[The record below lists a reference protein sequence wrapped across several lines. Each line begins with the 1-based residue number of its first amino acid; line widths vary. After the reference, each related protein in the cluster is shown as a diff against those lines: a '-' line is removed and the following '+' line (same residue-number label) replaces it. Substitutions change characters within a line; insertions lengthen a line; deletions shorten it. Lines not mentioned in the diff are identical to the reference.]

1 MIANPGTELSAIAS
15 EISVPYIDHEI
26 PLSAARPS
34 SQWQNAATVTFCWDW
49 QGKNADPELTTR
61 VKVLWSAKTLY
72 VRFECRYRELFLF
85 EDAQDGGRRD
95 RLWERDVAEVFLQ
108 PDPAR
113 PQYYKEFEV
122 SPNGLWIDLDILP
135 DGQADLRSGMQ
146 SSVSLDGKPRAWA
159 AELAIPIR
167 AVTTNFDPATSWGVN
182 FFRIEGADPRTYHAW
197 QPTLTPQPDFHVPE
211 VFGRLRFV
219 PAPE

>member
-1 MIANPGTELSAIAS
+1 MIANPGTEISAVAS
-15 EISVPYIDHEI
+15 EISLPYIDHEI
-26 PLSAARPS
+26 PLNAAGPS
-34 SQWQNAATVTFCWDW
+34 SQWHKAATLTFCRDW
-49 QGKNADPELTTR
+49 QAKNADPALTTR
-61 VKVLWSAKTLY
+61 VQVMWSAKTLY

-85 EDAQDGGRRD
+85 EDSQGGGRRD

-122 SPNGLWIDLDILP
+122 SPNGLWIDLDIFP
-135 DGQADLRSGMQ
+135 DGQADLTSGMQ
-146 SSVSLDGKPRAWA
+146 CSVSLDHKQRVWV
-159 AELAIPIR
+159 AELAIPLR
-167 AVTTNFDPATSWGVN
+167 AVAPNFDPTSCWGVN

-197 QPTLTPQPDFHVPE
+197 QPTLTPHPDFHVPE

-219 PAPE
+219 RAPE

>member
-1 MIANPGTELSAIAS
+1 MIANPGTEVSAIAFK
-15 EISVPYIDHEI
+15 ISVPYIDHEI
-26 PLSAARPS
+26 SLNAARPS
-34 SQWQNAATVTFCWDW
+34 IQWQNAATVTFCRDW
-49 QGKNADPELTTR
+49 QGKNADPKLTTG
-61 VKVLWSAKTLY
+61 VQVLWSAKTLY

-85 EDAQDGGRRD
+85 DDAEGGGRHD

-122 SPNGLWIDLDILP
+122 SPNGLWIDLDIAP
-135 DGQADLRSGMQ
+135 ESQADLKSGVEC
-146 SSVSLDGKPRAWA
+146 SVSLDDKRRVWA

-167 AVTTNFDPATSWGVN
+167 AVTADFDPGASWGVN
-182 FFRIEGADPRTYHAW
+182 FFRIEGDDPRTYHAW
-197 QPTLTPQPDFHVPE
+197 QPTLTPHPDFHVPE
-211 VFGRLRFV
+211 VFGRLRFL

>member
-1 MIANPGTELSAIAS
+1 MIANPGTELSAITS

-26 PLSAARPS
+26 ALNSARPG
-34 SQWQNAATVTFCWDW
+34 SQWQNAATVTFCRDW
-49 QGKNADPELTTR
+49 QGKNADPERTTR
-61 VKVLWSAKTLY
+61 VQLMWSAKTLY

-85 EDAQDGGRRD
+85 DDAEEGSRRD

-108 PDPAR
+108 PDPKQ
-113 PQYYKEFEV
+113 PQFYKEFEI

-135 DGQADLRSGMQ
+135 DGQIDLRSGMQ
-146 SSVSLDGKPRAWA
+146 GSVSLDRQRRTWS
-159 AELAIPIR
+159 AELAIPFR
-167 AVTTNFDPATSWGVN
+167 SLAANFDPTSSWGAN

-197 QPTLTPQPDFHVPE
+197 QPTLTPHPDFHVPE
-211 VFGRLRFV
+211 AFGRLRFV